1 MGGVGRLHAHKVTHR
16 GPTADRILLTGDGQ
30 AMLLDPGDGDVAASD
45 LQIRLDVA
53 QLIAELALAVGPDRV
68 AGLAVEKMSA
78 GDLVAVVSVLQPV
91 ALARPTRKALRRRR
105 DVLPALRTRLL
116 AAVPGGEVT
125 PARLERIR
133 LRLLTLVAAVAAVYL
148 LAGELAGGRNLP
160 SVGHLRGRRDGAG
173 RSSRW
178 LAPLCPAASS
188 FVTLVPRAVGGP
200 R

>member
-16 GPTADRILLTGDGQ
+16 GLTADRILLTGDGQ

-78 GDLVAVVSVLQPV
+78 GDLVAVISVLQPV
-91 ALARPTRKALRRRR
+91 ALARPTGKALRRRR

-133 LRLLTLVAAVAAVYL
+133 LRLLTLVAAVAAAYL
-148 LAGELAGGRNLP
+148 LAGELGRANLQ
-160 SVGHLRGRRDGAG
+160 SVLREADWRWTIVALALSAATYVGAG
-173 RSSRW
+173 RRRSGSS
-178 LAPLCPAASS
+178 P
-188 FVTLVPRAVGGP
+188 GG
-200 R
+200 